1 MEECLLWFKNYE
13 KKCLPDDKILKF
25 MLNRMKDDGVTT
37 RKYVNKLMAH
47 SEGCNNNIWKE
58 KRKMLAKQH
67 RHFIKMAVFEKRS
80 DL

>member
-1 MEECLLWFKNYE
+1 
-13 KKCLPDDKILKF
+13 

-67 RHFIKMAVFEKRS
+67 RHFKKMAVFEKRS